1 MNRNILV
8 SVVISLLVAG
18 CGMSKAEKKELA
30 AITCSIMIETRNMDS
45 AVRVEKINDA
55 RREMGED
62 PYLAGDRGIMQ
73 AFEYRLCDELVMND
87 PTYEQQLCEKK
98 TPGLCVC
105 PKTEKQW
112 VDWETRW
119 ATLNR
124 DERDYYRDCVAE
136 KYAPPRVMAEKFEDL
151 PPPRN
156 ELL

>member
-18 CGMSKAEKKELA
+18 CGMSKTEKKELA
-30 AITCSIMIETRNMDS
+30 AITCSIMSETRNMDS
-45 AVRVEKINDA
+45 AIRVEKINDA

-62 PYLAGDRGIMQ
+62 PYLAGDRGIKQ

-105 PKTEKQW
+105 PKSEDEW

-119 ATLNR
+119 SSLSIDSKSFYRGCHADTYGAPMLMT
-124 DERDYYRDCVAE
+124 DDDYGDS
-136 KYAPPRVMAEKFEDL
+136 
-151 PPPRN
+151 PPPRK
-156 ELL
+156 